1 MSEIVNT
8 SIFRFLTDLKN
19 NNNRAWFAENKEYYH
34 KEERQIED
42 FFTTMYEKLSTIDN
56 IGSMKI
62 YRIYRDIRF
71 SKDKTPFKT
80 HFGLTWH
87 RTKPLYRGGYYL
99 HLSPGKN
106 FLACGFW
113 DPNPND
119 LKRIRKELEYEAKEF
134 RDIISSKEF
143 FSVWGSLEGSEL
155 KTAPRNF
162 DKNHPDIDL
171 IRKKQ
176 FIFSISYSDE
186 EVCEPQFINKLENAL
201 KMVRPF
207 TDYMSDV
214 LTSDENGESLF

>member
-1 MSEIVNT
+1 MVLSSSV
-8 SIFRFLTDLKN
+8 SFFKKLKKN
-19 NNNRAWFAENKEYYH
+19 NNRNWFAENKPKF
-34 KEERQIED
+34 KELELEIKVFGEELKDRLNEFD
-42 FFTTMYEKLSTIDN
+42 NVDRFKLF
-56 IGSMKI
+56 
-62 YRIYRDIRF
+62 RIYRDVRF

-99 HLSPGKN
+99 HISPGKN

-113 DPNPND
+113 DPNTND
-119 LKRIRKELEYEAKEF
+119 LKRIRKELEYDAKEF
-134 RDIISSKEF
+134 RDIIASKEF
-143 FSVWGSLEGSEL
+143 FSVWGNLEGSEL

-176 FIFSISYSDE
+176 YIFSISFSDE

>member
-1 MSEIVNT
+1 MVLSSSV
-8 SIFRFLTDLKN
+8 SFFKKLKKN
-19 NNNRAWFAENKEYYH
+19 NNRDWFTENKPKF
-34 KEERQIED
+34 KELELEIKTFGEELKDRLNEFD
-42 FFTTMYEKLSTIDN
+42 NVDRFKLF
-56 IGSMKI
+56 
-62 YRIYRDIRF
+62 RIYRDVRF

-99 HLSPGKN
+99 HISPGKN

-113 DPNPND
+113 DPDPND
-119 LKRIRKELEYEAKEF
+119 LKRIRKELEYDAKEL

-143 FSVWGSLEGSEL
+143 FSVWGNLEGSEL

>member
-1 MSEIVNT
+1 MVLSSSV
-8 SIFRFLTDLKN
+8 SFFKKLKKN
-19 NNNRAWFAENKEYYH
+19 NNRDWFAENKPKF
-34 KEERQIED
+34 KEIELEIKTFGEELKD
-42 FFTTMYEKLSTIDN
+42 RLNEFDNVDRFKLF
-56 IGSMKI
+56 
-62 YRIYRDIRF
+62 RIYRDIRF

-99 HLSPGKN
+99 HISPGKN

-119 LKRIRKELEYEAKEF
+119 LKRIRKELEYDAKEL

-143 FSVWGSLEGSEL
+143 FSVWGNLEGSEL

-214 LTSDENGESLF
+214 LTSDENGEPLF

>member
-1 MSEIVNT
+1 MVLSSSV
-8 SIFRFLTDLKN
+8 SFFKKLKKN
-19 NNNRAWFAENKEYYH
+19 NNRDWFAENKPKF
-34 KEERQIED
+34 KELELEIKTFGEELKDRLNEFD
-42 FFTTMYEKLSTIDN
+42 NVDRFKLF
-56 IGSMKI
+56 
-62 YRIYRDIRF
+62 RIYRDVRF

-99 HLSPGKN
+99 HISPGKN

-119 LKRIRKELEYEAKEF
+119 LKRIRKELEYDAKEF

-143 FSVWGSLEGSEL
+143 FSVWGNLEGSEL

-176 FIFSISYSDE
+176 YIFSISFLDE

-201 KMVRPF
+201 EKVRPF

>member
-1 MSEIVNT
+1 MILSNT
-8 SIFRFLTDLKN
+8 IFGFFKELKINNDREWFLKNKSIFKKHEVQIKNFGEELKN
-19 NNNRAWFAENKEYYH
+19 RLNEFDSIDRF
-34 KEERQIED
+34 
-42 FFTTMYEKLSTIDN
+42 KLF
-56 IGSMKI
+56 
-62 YRIYRDIRF
+62 RIYRDVRF

-99 HLSPGKN
+99 HISPGKN

-119 LKRIRKELEYEAKEF
+119 LKRIRQELEYDAKEF
-134 RDIISSKEF
+134 RNIISAKEF
-143 FSVWGSLEGSEL
+143 SSIWGNLEGSEL

-162 DKNHPDIDL
+162 DKKHADIDL

-176 FIFSISYSDE
+176 YIFSINFSDIE
-186 EVCEPQFINKLENAL
+186 ICDTGFINKLENAL
-201 KMVRPF
+201 KKVKPF

-214 LTSDENGESLF
+214 LTTDENGESLF

>member
-1 MSEIVNT
+1 MALSSSV
-8 SIFRFLTDLKN
+8 SFFKKLKKN
-19 NNNRAWFAENKEYYH
+19 NNRDWFTENKPKF
-34 KEERQIED
+34 KELELEIKTFGEELKDRLNEFD
-42 FFTTMYEKLSTIDN
+42 NVDRFKLF
-56 IGSMKI
+56 
-62 YRIYRDIRF
+62 RIYRDIRF

-99 HLSPGKN
+99 HISPGKN

-119 LKRIRKELEYEAKEF
+119 LKRIRKELEYDAKEL

-143 FSVWGSLEGSEL
+143 FSVWGNLEGSEL

-186 EVCEPQFINKLENAL
+186 EVCELQFINKLENAL

-214 LTSDENGESLF
+214 LTSDENGEPLF

>member
-1 MSEIVNT
+1 MVLSSSV
-8 SIFRFLTDLKN
+8 SFFKKLKKN
-19 NNNRAWFAENKEYYH
+19 NNRDWFAENKPKFKKLELEI
-34 KEERQIED
+34 KAFGEELKDRLNEFD
-42 FFTTMYEKLSTIDN
+42 NVDRFKLF
-56 IGSMKI
+56 
-62 YRIYRDIRF
+62 RIYRDVRF

-99 HLSPGKN
+99 HISPGKN

-119 LKRIRKELEYEAKEF
+119 LKRIRKELEYDAKEF
-134 RDIISSKEF
+134 RDIIASKEF
-143 FSVWGSLEGSEL
+143 FSVWGNLEGSEL

-176 FIFSISYSDE
+176 YIFSISFSDE

>member
-1 MSEIVNT
+1 MVLSSSV
-8 SIFRFLTDLKN
+8 SFFKKLKKN
-19 NNNRAWFAENKEYYH
+19 NNRDWFAENKPKF
-34 KEERQIED
+34 KELELEIKAFGEELKDRLNEFD
-42 FFTTMYEKLSTIDN
+42 NVDRFKLF
-56 IGSMKI
+56 
-62 YRIYRDIRF
+62 RIYRDIRF

-99 HLSPGKN
+99 HISPGKN

-113 DPNPND
+113 DPNTND
-119 LKRIRKELEYEAKEF
+119 LKRIRKELEYDAKEF
-134 RDIISSKEF
+134 RDIIASKEF
-143 FSVWGSLEGSEL
+143 FSVWGNLEGSEL

-176 FIFSISYSDE
+176 YIFSISFSDE

>member
-1 MSEIVNT
+1 MVLSSSV
-8 SIFRFLTDLKN
+8 SFFKKLKKN
-19 NNNRAWFAENKEYYH
+19 NNRDWFAENKPKF
-34 KEERQIED
+34 KELELEIKTFGEELKDRLNEFD
-42 FFTTMYEKLSTIDN
+42 NVDRFKLF
-56 IGSMKI
+56 
-62 YRIYRDIRF
+62 RIYRDVRF

-99 HLSPGKN
+99 HISPGKN

-119 LKRIRKELEYEAKEF
+119 LKRIRKELEYDAKEL

-143 FSVWGSLEGSEL
+143 FSVWGNLEGSEL

-214 LTSDENGESLF
+214 LTSDENGEPLF

>member
-1 MSEIVNT
+1 MVLSSSV
-8 SIFRFLTDLKN
+8 SFFKKLKKN
-19 NNNRAWFAENKEYYH
+19 NNRDWFAENKPKF
-34 KEERQIED
+34 KELELQIKAFGEELKD
-42 FFTTMYEKLSTIDN
+42 RLNEFDNVDRFKLF
-56 IGSMKI
+56 
-62 YRIYRDIRF
+62 RIYRDVRF

-99 HLSPGKN
+99 HISPGKN

-119 LKRIRKELEYEAKEF
+119 LKRIRKELEYDAKEF

-143 FSVWGSLEGSEL
+143 FSVWGNLEGSEL

-214 LTSDENGESLF
+214 LTSDENGEPLF

>member
-1 MSEIVNT
+1 MVLSSSV
-8 SIFRFLTDLKN
+8 SFFKKLKKN
-19 NNNRAWFAENKEYYH
+19 NNRDWFAENKPKF
-34 KEERQIED
+34 KELELQIKAFGEELKD
-42 FFTTMYEKLSTIDN
+42 RLNEFDNVDRFKLF
-56 IGSMKI
+56 
-62 YRIYRDIRF
+62 RIYRDVRF

-99 HLSPGKN
+99 HISPGKN

-119 LKRIRKELEYEAKEF
+119 LKRIRKELEYDAKEL

-143 FSVWGSLEGSEL
+143 FSVWGNLEGSEL

-162 DKNHPDIDL
+162 EKNHPDIDL

-214 LTSDENGESLF
+214 LTSDENGEPLF

>member
-1 MSEIVNT
+1 MTLSN
-8 SIFRFLTDLKN
+8 SIFTFFKNLKV
-19 NNNRAWFAENKEYYH
+19 NNNREWFLKNKPIFKKHEVQV
-34 KEERQIED
+34 KNFGEELKNRLNEFDSID
-42 FFTTMYEKLSTIDN
+42 RFKLF
-56 IGSMKI
+56 
-62 YRIYRDIRF
+62 RIYRDVRF

-99 HLSPGKN
+99 HISPGKN

-119 LKRIRKELEYEAKEF
+119 LKRIRQELEYDAKEF
-134 RDIISSKEF
+134 RNIINTKAFSST
-143 FSVWGSLEGSEL
+143 WGNLEGSEL

-162 DKNHPDIDL
+162 DKNHADIDL

-176 FIFSISYSDE
+176 YIFSINFSDI
-186 EVCEPQFINKLENAL
+186 EVCELGFIDELEKAL
-201 KMVRPF
+201 KKVKPF

-214 LTSDENGESLF
+214 LTTDENGESLF

>member
-1 MSEIVNT
+1 MILSNT
-8 SIFRFLTDLKN
+8 IFGFFKELKINNDREWFLKNKSIFKKHEVQIKNFGEELKN
-19 NNNRAWFAENKEYYH
+19 RLNEFDSIDRF
-34 KEERQIED
+34 
-42 FFTTMYEKLSTIDN
+42 KLF
-56 IGSMKI
+56 
-62 YRIYRDIRF
+62 RIYRDVRF

-99 HLSPGKN
+99 HISPGKN

-119 LKRIRKELEYEAKEF
+119 LKRIRQELEYDAKEF
-134 RDIISSKEF
+134 RNIISAKEF
-143 FSVWGSLEGSEL
+143 SSIWGNLEGSEL

-162 DKNHPDIDL
+162 DKKHADIDL

-176 FIFSISYSDE
+176 YIFSINFSDI
-186 EVCEPQFINKLENAL
+186 EVCDTGFINKLENAL
-201 KMVRPF
+201 KKVRPF

-214 LTSDENGESLF
+214 LTTDENGESLF

>member
-1 MSEIVNT
+1 MILSK
-8 SIFRFLTDLKN
+8 SIFTFFKELKA
-19 NNNRAWFAENKEYYH
+19 NNNREWFLKNKPTFKQHEVQV
-34 KEERQIED
+34 KIFGEELKNRLNEFDSID
-42 FFTTMYEKLSTIDN
+42 RFKLF
-56 IGSMKI
+56 
-62 YRIYRDIRF
+62 RIYRDVRF

-99 HLSPGKN
+99 HISPEKN

-119 LKRIRKELEYEAKEF
+119 LKRIRQEFDFDAKEF
-134 RDIISSKEF
+134 RGIISSKEF
-143 FSVWGSLEGSEL
+143 SSIWGNLEGSEL

-176 FIFSISYSDE
+176 YIFTINFSNK
-186 EVCEPQFINKLENAL
+186 EVCELEFINKLENAL
-201 KMVRPF
+201 KKVRPF
-207 TDYMSDV
+207 VDYMSDV
-214 LTSDENGESLF
+214 LTTDENGESLI

>member
-1 MSEIVNT
+1 MVLSSSV
-8 SIFRFLTDLKN
+8 SFFKKLKKN
-19 NNNRAWFAENKEYYH
+19 NNREWFAENKPKF
-34 KEERQIED
+34 KEL
-42 FFTTMYEKLSTIDN
+42 EKEIKAFGEELKDRLNEFDN
-56 IGSMKI
+56 VDRFKLF
-62 YRIYRDIRF
+62 RIYRDVRF

-99 HLSPGKN
+99 HISPGKN

-119 LKRIRKELEYEAKEF
+119 LKRIRKELEYDAKEL

-143 FSVWGSLEGSEL
+143 FSVWGNLEGSEL

-214 LTSDENGESLF
+214 LTSDENGEPLF

>member
-1 MSEIVNT
+1 MVLSSSV
-8 SIFRFLTDLKN
+8 SFFKKLKKN
-19 NNNRAWFAENKEYYH
+19 NNREWFAENKPKF
-34 KEERQIED
+34 KEL
-42 FFTTMYEKLSTIDN
+42 EKEIKAFGEELKDRLNEFDN
-56 IGSMKI
+56 VDRFKLF
-62 YRIYRDIRF
+62 RIYRDIRF

-87 RTKPLYRGGYYL
+87 RIKPLYRGGYYL
-99 HLSPGKN
+99 HISPGKN

-119 LKRIRKELEYEAKEF
+119 LKRIRKELEYDAKEF

-143 FSVWGSLEGSEL
+143 FSVWGNLEGREL
-155 KTAPRNF
+155 ITAPRNF
-162 DKNHPDIDL
+162 DKNHPNIDL

-176 FIFSISYSDE
+176 YIFSISFSDK

-201 KMVRPF
+201 KIVRPF

>member
-1 MSEIVNT
+1 MVLSSSV
-8 SIFRFLTDLKN
+8 SFFKKLKKN
-19 NNNRAWFAENKEYYH
+19 NNREWFAENKPKF
-34 KEERQIED
+34 KELELEIKAFGEELKNRLNEFD
-42 FFTTMYEKLSTIDN
+42 NVDRFKLF
-56 IGSMKI
+56 
-62 YRIYRDIRF
+62 RIYRDIRF

-99 HLSPGKN
+99 HISPGKN

-119 LKRIRKELEYEAKEF
+119 LKRIRKELEYDAKEL

-143 FSVWGSLEGSEL
+143 FSVWGNLEGSEL

-214 LTSDENGESLF
+214 LTSDENGEPLF

>member
-1 MSEIVNT
+1 MVLSSSV
-8 SIFRFLTDLKN
+8 SFFKKLKKN
-19 NNNRAWFAENKEYYH
+19 NNREWFAENKPKF
-34 KEERQIED
+34 KELELEIKA
-42 FFTTMYEKLSTIDN
+42 FGEKLKDRLNEFDN
-56 IGSMKI
+56 VDRFKLF
-62 YRIYRDIRF
+62 RIYRDIRF

-99 HLSPGKN
+99 HISPGKN

-119 LKRIRKELEYEAKEF
+119 LKRIRKELEYDAKEF

-143 FSVWGSLEGSEL
+143 FSVWGNLEGREL
-155 KTAPRNF
+155 ITAPRNF
-162 DKNHPDIDL
+162 DKNHPNIDL

-176 FIFSISYSDE
+176 YIFSISFSDK

-201 KMVRPF
+201 KTVRPF

>member
-1 MSEIVNT
+1 MALSSSV
-8 SIFRFLTDLKN
+8 SFFKKLKKN
-19 NNNRAWFAENKEYYH
+19 NNRDWFAENKPKF
-34 KEERQIED
+34 KELQLEIKTFGEELKDRLNEFD
-42 FFTTMYEKLSTIDN
+42 NVDRFKLF
-56 IGSMKI
+56 
-62 YRIYRDIRF
+62 RIYRDIRF

-99 HLSPGKN
+99 HISPGKN

-113 DPNPND
+113 DPNTND
-119 LKRIRKELEYEAKEF
+119 LKRIRKELEYDAKEF
-134 RDIISSKEF
+134 RDIIASKEF
-143 FSVWGSLEGSEL
+143 FSVWGKLEGSEL

-176 FIFSISYSDE
+176 YIFSISFLDE

-201 KMVRPF
+201 EKVRPF